1 MRKFIY
7 KFVLASAIWWAV
19 VIGAILLSS
28 CESQRAANK
37 TAWLKRNGYMID
49 STKTETKFIQGEI
62 RLLKDT
68 TYISSSDTL
77 RSDST
82 TVITHHY
89 YKEKHFYQ
97 KDTLIINNSKTIHV
111 EREGTNVVPWW
122 YWLILSGMGVVIFG
136 LTFRK

>member
-1 MRKFIY
+1 MKKLVYIF
-7 KFVLASAIWWAV
+7 SAIATILIV
-19 VIGAILLSS
+19 SLLSS

-49 STKTETKFIQGEI
+49 STKTETKFIEGEI

-77 RSDST
+77 RTDST
-82 TVITHHY
+82 ITITNNF

-97 KDTLIINNSKTIHV
+97 KDTLIINNTTITHV
-111 EREGTNVVPWW
+111 ESEGTNVVPWW
-122 YWLILSGMGVVIFG
+122 YWLILSLMGVVIFG